1 MTLLVPEQPSGRM
14 LGDQDFLSQQIL
26 VQIDY
31 WIDRL

>member
-1 MTLLVPEQPSGRM
+1 MALLVPELPSSRM
-14 LGDQDFLSQQIL
+14 LGDLDFLSQQIL